1 MINSLKCVQD
11 IIAIHSVHVKTYNRS
26 SSDVTLGRSHGS
38 LAPENSSLR
47 CSRKYKTDTVKRV
60 RVSGHFSEPCS
71 G

>member
-1 MINSLKCVQD
+1 MINSLKCLQD
-11 IIAIHSVHVKTYNRS
+11 IITIHSVHVKTYNRS
-26 SSDVTLGRSHGS
+26 SLDVTLGRLHGF

-47 CSRKYKTDTVKRV
+47 CSRKYKTDSVKRV